1 MRRIVTLAT
10 ALAAGLAVLYAAT
23 TDRKEAAMFTAEE
36 VTAVMEFWAEPG
48 RYTVTAPDDV
58 AANGPWQ
65 VRLTVAGS
73 TWLWNYNR
81 ARGLGKGPP
90 GQNPGARNPQEVE
103 WERWID
109 AKVAWDRYEAAV
121 AAANANSAVIGRPFL
136 PPSPVPPRPGPAPAS
151 LIALAGNP
159 PPFAEAVTPLQHIVD
174 FGDGTRL
181 SYLDNVAM
189 RPRYAYYRFESGVM
203 SGGVSVRTMPQEE
216 LDELFVEAGLGPSE
230 RRIFASVSL
239 LEGGFDSVNTYDTG
253 FVSVG
258 LIQFAS
264 LRDGVGSLGRKLRHH
279 KQKRPEAFEA
289 DFRRF
294 GIDVT
299 EDGALTVLDPS
310 TGAVVIGAEAA
321 KKVIEDQRLIAVFQ
335 RAGLRSRAYRL
346 SQIEIAAAEYFP
358 ANDPISIV
366 LKGRTVNGRVADVIK
381 SEAGLA
387 TLMDRK
393 VNTGTLDPLPIVL
406 TLVAADC
413 GASTLQELARFE
425 RDIVRA
431 MRYRKDYL
439 ADTTLSQPAAS
450 GRPDRDYRELA
461 SRAGNRRR

>member
-1 MRRIVTLAT
+1 
-10 ALAAGLAVLYAAT
+10 
-23 TDRKEAAMFTAEE
+23 MFTAEE
-36 VTAVMEFWAEPG
+36 VAAVMEFWSAPG
-48 RYTVTAPDDV
+48 RHTVTAPPDMTT
-58 AANGPWQ
+58 NGPWQ

-81 ARGLGKGPP
+81 ARGAAKVPP
-90 GQNPGARNPQEVE
+90 GQTPAAQSPQEAE

-121 AAANANSAVIGRPFL
+121 AAANANTAAVGRPFL
-136 PPSPVPPRPGPAPAS
+136 PPSPPPPFPGPAPES
-151 LIALAGNP
+151 LVALAGNP
-159 PPFAEAVTPLQHIVD
+159 PPFAEAVAPLQHIVD

-181 SYLDNVAM
+181 TYQDNVAM

-203 SGGVSVRTMPQEE
+203 SGGTPVRTLPPDE
-216 LDELFVEAGLGPSE
+216 LDALFNEAGLGPSE
-230 RRIFASVSL
+230 RRIFAAVSL

-264 LRDGVGSLGRKLRHH
+264 LRDGVGSLGRKLLHH
-279 KQKRPEAFEA
+279 KQKRPKAFED

-294 GIDVT
+294 GIDVA
-299 EDGALTVLDPS
+299 ENGSLTVLDPS
-310 TGAVVIGAEAA
+310 TGAIVTGAEAA
-321 KKVIEDQRLIAVFQ
+321 RKVIEDQRLIAVFQ
-335 RAGLRSRAYRL
+335 RAGLRSREYRL

-358 ANDPISIV
+358 ADDPIAIV
-366 LKGRTVNGRVADVIK
+366 LKGRTVNGRVGDVIK

-393 VNTGTLDPLPIVL
+393 VNTGTLDPLPLIL
-406 TLVAADC
+406 TLVAADS
-413 GASTLQELARFE
+413 GASTLQELSKFE

-439 ADTTLSQPAAS
+439 ADTTLTQPAAAR
-450 GRPDRDYRELA
+450 RPDRDYREIA
-461 SRAGNRRR
+461 SRSGNRTRR